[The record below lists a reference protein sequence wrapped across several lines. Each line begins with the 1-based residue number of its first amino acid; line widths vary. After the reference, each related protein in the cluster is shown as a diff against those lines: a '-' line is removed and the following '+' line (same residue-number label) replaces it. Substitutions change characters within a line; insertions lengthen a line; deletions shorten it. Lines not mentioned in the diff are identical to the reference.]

1 MSRFTR
7 MIRNVMGR
15 PSVCLPF
22 GHRSAPI
29 IFSAVAD
36 ALEFIIR
43 RKGVEEIGHY
53 LDDFIVLGPPGSSLC
68 QSYLDK
74 SLETCD
80 EVGFPVADGK
90 MEGPATVIPF
100 LGIEVDTDKLELR
113 LTNLIDLVSKWRKR
127 KSCTKRELQSLAG
140 HLANACKVVRP
151 GRRFLRGVFGLMRA
165 DLEWWHVYLVE
176 WNGVSMRVGSGL
188 GW

>member
-1 MSRFTR
+1 MDSQFTTKAAY
-7 MIRNVMGR
+7 RNVPIHPDDRWLLGMSWEGR
-15 PSVCLPF
+15 VYVDAALPF
-22 GHRSAPI
+22 GLRSAPI

-90 MEGPATVIPF
+90 TEGPATVIPF

-113 LTNLIDLVSKWRKR
+113 LPEDKLANLRDLVSKWRKR
-127 KSCTKRELQSLAG
+127 KSCTKRELQ
-140 HLANACKVVRP
+140 
-151 GRRFLRGVFGLMRA
+151 
-165 DLEWWHVYLVE
+165 
-176 WNGVSMRVGSGL
+176 
-188 GW
+188 